1 MKSVL
6 IVDDREQE
14 LYLLQKVL
22 EGHGYTV
29 LSASNGEEA
38 LQAARKNPPD
48 IIVSDIMMP
57 VMDGFRLCREW
68 MEDERLQSI
77 PFVFYSATYTEAKDE
92 KLALSLGA
100 VRFIVKP
107 AEPDEFMK
115 IIQGLVRDLDAG
127 KIKPGKPAPGT
138 EVEVL
143 KLYDER
149 LVHKLEKRTLT
160 LEKEI
165 TERKQVEQE
174 LNKLA
179 QELDDHRHHL
189 EDLVAERTGQLQEAR
204 EQAET
209 ANKAKSAFLAN
220 MSHEIRT
227 PMNAIIGLTHLMRRA
242 APTPEQSDRLNKI
255 DSAARHLLSIIND
268 ILDLSKIE
276 AGKLV
281 LEQTNFHLDAIF
293 DHVMSLLKEQARAKG
308 LTIEVERN
316 DVPIWFRGDPTRL
329 RQALL
334 NYAGNAIKFTEQGTI
349 SLRAK
354 KLEEQGDEILVR
366 FEVQDT
372 GIGIA
377 PDKLSGLFEAFE
389 QVDAS
394 TTRKHGGTGLG
405 LSITRRLAQLMGG
418 EAGAESEPGQGSTFW
433 FTARLG
439 RGRGVE
445 PAVPATGAADVE
457 TELRTH
463 YAGSRILL
471 VEDNAINQEVALA
484 LLHGV
489 ALTVDT
495 AENGREAV
503 ERVRSS
509 TYDLILMDLQMPEM
523 DGLEATQVIRTMDGK
538 AELPILAMTASVF
551 EEDRQACQEAGMND
565 FVTKPVDPD
574 NLYST
579 LIKWLPKRK
588 DSAVLKSPT
597 LPPDPVAADDQAL
610 VEQLPAIE
618 GLDVQAGLRNMHGD
632 AAGYL
637 RLLRQLDT
645 AHGDDMRK
653 LERTP
658 RSR

>member
-334 NYAGNAIKFTEQGTI
+334 NYAGNAIKFTEQGEP
-349 SLRAK
+349 SRCARK
-354 KLEEQGDEILVR
+354 SWKNRV
-366 FEVQDT
+366 
-372 GIGIA
+372 
-377 PDKLSGLFEAFE
+377 
-389 QVDAS
+389 
-394 TTRKHGGTGLG
+394 TR
-405 LSITRRLAQLMGG
+405 S
-418 EAGAESEPGQGSTFW
+418 
-433 FTARLG
+433 
-439 RGRGVE
+439 
-445 PAVPATGAADVE
+445 
-457 TELRTH
+457 
-463 YAGSRILL
+463 
-471 VEDNAINQEVALA
+471 
-484 LLHGV
+484 
-489 ALTVDT
+489 
-495 AENGREAV
+495 
-503 ERVRSS
+503 
-509 TYDLILMDLQMPEM
+509 
-523 DGLEATQVIRTMDGK
+523 
-538 AELPILAMTASVF
+538 
-551 EEDRQACQEAGMND
+551 
-565 FVTKPVDPD
+565 
-574 NLYST
+574 
-579 LIKWLPKRK
+579 
-588 DSAVLKSPT
+588 
-597 LPPDPVAADDQAL
+597 
-610 VEQLPAIE
+610 
-618 GLDVQAGLRNMHGD
+618 
-632 AAGYL
+632 
-637 RLLRQLDT
+637 
-645 AHGDDMRK
+645 
-653 LERTP
+653 
-658 RSR
+658 